1 MKLIALTAALLAAPP
16 VAMPAQAQDADV
28 ATIVV
33 QGRGRAEAPP
43 DSFFIGGQLRG
54 QGTDQTAALRA
65 LSEAQ
70 TRVSDGLQ
78 RLDGLTGARLLT
90 ESVGVEPVYAQGC
103 RAEGRDRDTSG
114 CTIQSY
120 TASMRFQ
127 FKGAPASEA
136 GNAVSLAS
144 EMGAQ
149 NVGTSGTHLQDD
161 AALRAEARRLAFADA
176 EEQARSLAEA
186 SGRRIVRILRIQNA
200 DARMG
205 DYEAGSVDEVV
216 VTGSRIRPSV
226 AIPVDQPPVRV
237 EVRLN
242 VAFEIE

>member
-1 MKLIALTAALLAAPP
+1 MRLTVASVAFALTALSAH
-16 VAMPAQAQDADV
+16 AQESAIS
-28 ATIVV
+28 TIIV

-43 DSFFIGGQLRG
+43 DAFFIAGQLRG
-54 QGTDQTAALRA
+54 QGADQSAALRA
-65 LSEAQ
+65 LAETQ
-70 TRVSDGLQ
+70 GRMSDGLA
-78 RLDGLTGARLLT
+78 RMDGLSGARLLT
-90 ESVGVEPVYAQGC
+90 QSVEVEPVYAPGC
-103 RAEGRDRDTSG
+103 RADSRDRDSSG

-120 TASMRFQ
+120 TAGMSFQ

-144 EMGAQ
+144 ELGAQ
-149 NVGTSGTHLQDD
+149 NVGTSGTHLEDD

-186 SGRRIVRILRIQNA
+186 SGRRIVRIVRIQNA
-200 DARMG
+200 DARMN
-205 DYEAGSVDEVV
+205 DYEPGSADEVV

-226 AIPVDQPPVRV
+226 AIPVEHPPVRV
-237 EVRLN
+237 DVRLN

>member
-1 MKLIALTAALLAAPP
+1 MKTIIVAATLALAGAP
-16 VAMPAQAQDADV
+16 AHAQEPSAS
-28 ATIVV
+28 TIVV
-33 QGRGRAEAPP
+33 QGQGRAEAQP

-54 QGTDQTAALRA
+54 QGSDQTSALRA
-65 LSEAQ
+65 LSGAQ

-78 RLDGLTGARLLT
+78 RMDGLTGARLLT
-90 ESVGVEPVYAQGC
+90 ESVAVEPIYAPGC
-103 RAEGRDRDTSG
+103 RAEGRDRDASG

-120 TASMRFQ
+120 TASLRFQ

-144 EMGAQ
+144 ELGAQ
-149 NVGTSGTHLQDD
+149 NVGTSGTHLEDD
-161 AALRAEARRLAFADA
+161 SALRAEARRLAFADA
-176 EEQARSLAEA
+176 ERQARDLAEA

-205 DYEAGSVDEVV
+205 EYNAGSVDEVV
-216 VTGSRIRPSV
+216 VTGSRVRPSV

-237 EVRLN
+237 EARLN